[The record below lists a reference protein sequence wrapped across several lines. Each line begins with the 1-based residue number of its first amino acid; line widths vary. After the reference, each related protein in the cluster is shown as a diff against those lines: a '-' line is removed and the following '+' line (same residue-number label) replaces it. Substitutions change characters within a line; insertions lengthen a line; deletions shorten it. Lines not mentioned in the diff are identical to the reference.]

1 MLLVME
7 GEVLID
13 GNIYKAGEVAMV
25 GASEQLEFQAQT
37 HSVLFKS
44 FVP

>member
-1 MLLVME
+1 
-7 GEVLID
+7 
-13 GNIYKAGEVAMV
+13 MV

>member
-1 MLLVME
+1 
-7 GEVLID
+7 
-13 GNIYKAGEVAMV
+13 MV
-25 GASEQLEFQAQT
+25 GASEQLEIQAQT